1 MILKL
6 FKIPLFAIMLLLPT
20 IICSSSFAFDP
31 NFDFYITIDGVNNV
45 LPNQQNVTYTAIPHN
60 AVGLCTYNWVGGGG
74 GTGESF
80 VYNAGAS
87 GQNTFT
93 CTGTDSENHTD
104 PDSITVKICNVTS
117 VTTTDNKTAIMKG
130 GSENITITANLFCIL
145 PAGGQIEWQKSTDG
159 GANWSSL
166 SDTGTQITLASSESV
181 GKYKY
186 RARVSA
192 NTSSAAWKESG
203 DLWVIAVES
212 IAPPSPPCEEI
223 YDMDEI
229 DQTKVYVSQVGPAI
243 PALNESELPTGWTIE
258 GGDGEGK
265 LMRTVSGYPPSKT
278 EFTFSC
284 NGTDSG
290 LKTTFY
296 MYEAKLELSADAGDG
311 LIFDDKYGHSWWNLT
326 VDDDLT
332 ELFRDLYED
341 FEYYFY
347 YGPGGWWPSEDNP
360 DLIEHS
366 IFGYITRAPGK
377 VKWGLGLEGADGNH
391 TATGTKEWNLSSFY
405 DVFYALYFVNDLYHN
420 NKYWDVASDNCTD
433 EAVWL
438 GNFMG
443 INTIDASGSYTSP
456 TSLSNWLNS
465 H

>member
-1 MILKL
+1 MPSISESPYK
-6 FKIPLFAIMLLLPT
+6 FEITCTVTDDNTSYPATK
-20 IICSSSFAFDP
+20 D
-31 NFDFYITIDGVNNV
+31 ITI
-45 LPNQQNVTYTAIPHN
+45 
-60 AVGLCTYNWVGGGG
+60 
-74 GTGESF
+74 
-80 VYNAGAS
+80 
-87 GQNTFT
+87 
-93 CTGTDSENHTD
+93 
-104 PDSITVKICNVTS
+104 
-117 VTTTDNKTAIMKG
+117 
-130 GSENITITANLFCIL
+130 
-145 PAGGQIEWQKSTDG
+145 
-159 GANWSSL
+159 
-166 SDTGTQITLASSESV
+166 
-181 GKYKY
+181 YK
-186 RARVSA
+186 VQ
-192 NTSSAAWKESG
+192 
-203 DLWVIAVES
+203 S
-212 IAPPSPPCEEI
+212 IAPPSPPCQEVD
-223 YDMDEI
+223 DMDEI
-229 DQTKVYVSQVGPAI
+229 DQTKVYVSPVGPAI
-243 PALNESELPTGWTIE
+243 PIFVTLTPALDESDLPTGWTIE

-278 EFTFSC
+278 EFTFSF
-284 NGTDSG
+284 NGADSG
-290 LKTTFY
+290 YKSTFY

-311 LIFDDKYGHSWWNLT
+311 LIFGDDKYGHSWWNLT